1 MNRSDINV
9 QKYDLREEQYNCS
22 NFAEKKILSHNIKYI
37 LGTSGMYVVI
47 GDKAFGMKQDLV
59 NHLKIN
65 TGEKPYQ
72 CSHCDNAFGL

>member
-37 LGTSGMYVVI
+37 LGTSGIYVDIVI
-47 GDKAFGMKQDLV
+47 NLIHHQRI
-59 NHLKIN
+59 H
-65 TGEKPYQ
+65 TGEKLYQ
-72 CSHCDNAFGL
+72 CSHCDNAFGLN